1 MCVRVCVLVLGVFDL
16 DVIVVLES
24 VLHMVQEGEDVN
36 PVQAAVQQSVHALER
51 SLSQVQAVIHG
62 VFERTHL
69 HLHTHACAVRPQW
82 KHSDLSSVCV
92 CVVLVLTSL
101 ISSFLTL
108 VSLYSCGRTESSSS
122 RIRLGLLW
130 AAELNVTKATRR
142 TFRSGSASVFRKSP
156 DSNRG
161 AQIHLQCY

>member
-1 MCVRVCVLVLGVFDL
+1 MVLQAVLY
-16 DVIVVLES
+16 VVE
-24 VLHMVQEGEDVN
+24 EGEDVD

-51 SLSQVQAVIHG
+51 SLPQVQTVIHR

-69 HLHTHACAVRPQW
+69 HLHRHTQRQHRQTSAGAPTPV
-82 KHSDLSSVCV
+82 SICV
-92 CVVLVLTSL
+92 PGVLTSR

-142 TFRSGSASVFRKSP
+142 TFRSGSSSVFRKSP
-156 DSNRG
+156 EK
-161 AQIHLQCY
+161 